1 MRAITLPATAANPMG
16 LTETVLLLPA
26 HWAGYFERGDASAL
40 NAKEEIIVTMVEHLF
55 GVCVGC
61 FTAGARYALQ
71 HDASA
76 NDIPPTF
83 CAQFTFHNTP
93 DEGESV

>member
-1 MRAITLPATAANPMG
+1 MG

-40 NAKEEIIVTMVEHLF
+40 DAKEEVIVTMVEHLF

-61 FTAGARYALQ
+61 EATDTRYALQ
-71 HDASA
+71 HDATA
-76 NDIPPTF
+76 NGIEPTF

>member
-1 MRAITLPATAANPMG
+1 MKAITFPSSAANPVG

-26 HWAGYFERGDASAL
+26 HWAGYFERGDTRAL
-40 NAKEEIIVTMVEHLF
+40 SAKEEVIATMVEHLF

-61 FTAGARYALQ
+61 EATATRYCVT

-76 NDIPPTF
+76 NGIEPTF

-93 DEGESV
+93 DEGEAV